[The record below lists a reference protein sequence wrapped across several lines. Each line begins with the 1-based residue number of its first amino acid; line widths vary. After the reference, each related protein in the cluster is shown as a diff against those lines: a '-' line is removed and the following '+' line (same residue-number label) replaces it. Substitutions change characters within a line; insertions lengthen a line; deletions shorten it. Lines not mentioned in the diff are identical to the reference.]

1 MARKVVF
8 EKDYIID
15 KSVDFIRDKGVD
27 KLSVREISNYI
38 GCSTQPIF
46 RVFDNMDDYKEKLRK
61 KLNNEYSD
69 FSKNIINKNNYL
81 LTMSYA
87 YVMYAKKE
95 NSMFKALFLSELS
108 DQKIIKT
115 SKKDIDLV
123 IKEYRISPERAKA
136 ALRDV
141 CIYTHGLATELCLK
155 NIKLSDKDLLYLIN
169 TCIKRSIRI

>member
-1 MARKVVF
+1 MARKIEF

-15 KSVDFIRDKGVD
+15 KSIDYIKEKGID
-27 KLSVREISNYI
+27 NLSVREISNYI
-38 GCSTQPIF
+38 GCSTGPLF
-46 RVFDNMDDYKEKLRK
+46 RAFNNMDDYKNKLRK
-61 KLNNEYSD
+61 KLNSEYND
-69 FSKNIINKNNYL
+69 FSNKIINKNSYL

-87 YVMYAKKE
+87 YAMYAKKE

-108 DQKIIKT
+108 DQKKIKT

-123 IKEYRISPERAKA
+123 VKEYRISPERAKA

-155 NIKLSDKDLLYLIN
+155 NIKISDKDLLYLIN
-169 TCIKRSIRI
+169 TCIKRGRE

>member
-1 MARKVVF
+1 MARNVVF
-8 EKDYIID
+8 EKEYIID
-15 KSVDFIRDKGVD
+15 KSIDYIKEKGID
-27 KLSVREISNYI
+27 NLSVREISNYI
-38 GCSTQPIF
+38 GCSTAPLF
-46 RVFDNMDDYKEKLRK
+46 RAFNNMDDYKIKLRK
-61 KLNNEYSD
+61 RLNNDYND
-69 FSKNIINKNNYL
+69 FSNKIINNNNYL

-95 NSMFKALFLSELS
+95 NSMFKALFLSDLS
-108 DQKIIKT
+108 DKKVIKS
-115 SKKDIDLV
+115 SKKDIDLI
-123 IKEYRISPERAKA
+123 IKEYKISETKAKA

>member
-1 MARKVVF
+1 MARKVIF

-15 KSVDFIRDKGVD
+15 KSVDFIKDKGVD

-46 RVFDNMDDYKEKLRK
+46 RVFDNMDDYKKKLRK
-61 KLNNEYSD
+61 KLSNEYSD

-115 SKKDIDLV
+115 SKKDVDLV
-123 IKEYRISPERAKA
+123 VKEYRISPERAKA